1 MDPADLTAAL
11 SVALASIVLVVAAA
25 LIGLLDAVSPL
36 FAALAVAVAD
46 RLAPLAAAIPDAGPS
61 VESLLLVGLPS
72 ALALATAARGVA
84 NPTPA
89 DVALAAFA
97 VPCLL
102 VAAATVAVRWVG
114 DPGVLLGGLV
124 TFAAGAVLAVIVV
137 VDAALTLGTTA
148 PRAG

>member
-36 FAALAVAVAD
+36 FAAIAVAVAD
-46 RLAPLAAAIPDAGPS
+46 RIAPLAAAIPESGPS

-84 NPTPA
+84 NPSPA
-89 DVALAAFA
+89 DVALATFA

-137 VDAALTLGTTA
+137 ADAALTLGTTA